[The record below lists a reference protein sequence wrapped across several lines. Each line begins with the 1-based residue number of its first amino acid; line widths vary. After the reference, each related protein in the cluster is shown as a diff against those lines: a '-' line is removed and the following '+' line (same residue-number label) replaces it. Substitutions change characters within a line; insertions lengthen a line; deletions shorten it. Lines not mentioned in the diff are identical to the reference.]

1 MNNKIQGKFMEELAK
16 LFLKYINKHGKKVTL
31 KDLALSTDLY
41 ISTLNQLEAE
51 RGHTNT
57 KVILSGCFN
66 SDKSIIRLEI

>member
-1 MNNKIQGKFMEELAK
+1 MEELAK

-57 KVILSGCFN
+57 KVILSG
-66 SDKSIIRLEI
+66 KK